1 MAFGD
6 PHYKTFDG
14 KIYSFQGVGKFQ
26 LVSDCLTHSFSIRV
40 ANTFQYRNIRSSTQT
55 KRVALKVGD
64 IRVNLGQQMR
74 VKVDGTLTQLPYKR
88 EGRLRIE
95 KFDEHVLVMLH
106 NGVKILWSGKSFLE
120 VTVPAHFK
128 NHLCGLCGNYNGKV
142 QDDFKLRK
150 GGLVNDTEVLAF
162 GNSWCVGQRSKCLKQ
177 AKQTAKIRPCKVHKV
192 TRNPC
197 KYLTSTESF
206 NGCDSKLNYS
216 KYYKACLMDMCD
228 CPGGKCYCESLRA
241 YAHECQRLGV
251 NMSGWQKNVYC
262 TASEDRQP
270 PTNKIDKRLMNT
282 GYIERLLRQ
291 RMNRPKGQKPMLIE

>member
-14 KIYSFQGVGKFQ
+14 KIYSFQGVGKYQ
-26 LVSDCLTHSFSIRV
+26 LVSDCHSHSFSIRV
-40 ANTFQYRNIRSSTQT
+40 ANTFQSRNVRSSTQT

-64 IRVNLGQQMR
+64 IRVNLGQQLR
-74 VKVDGTLTQLPYKR
+74 IKVDGTLVQLPYKR

-95 KFDEHVLVMLH
+95 KSDEYVLVTLH

-128 NHLCGLCGNYNGKV
+128 NRLCGLCGNYNGNV
-142 QDDFKLRK
+142 QDDFRLRK
-150 GGLVNDTEVLAF
+150 GDVVRDTEVLAF
-162 GNSWCVGQRSKCLKQ
+162 GNSWCVGQKSKCLKQ
-177 AKQTAKIRPCKVHKV
+177 AKQTAKIRPCKMHKV

-216 KYYKACLMDMCD
+216 KYYKACIMDMCD
-228 CPGGKCYCESLRA
+228 CPFGKCYCESLRA
-241 YAHECQRLGV
+241 YAHECERLGV
-251 NMSGWQKNVYC
+251 NMTGWQKNVYC
-262 TASEDRQP
+262 TTSNERRQAS
-270 PTNKIDKRLMNT
+270 NKIDKRLTDT

-291 RMNRPKGQKPMLIE
+291 RMNKPKGQRPMLIE